1 MQVPD
6 LAGGQ
11 LQVAEHDV
19 LDAGAEV
26 ALAPRRHLDRPSA
39 EQVQHD
45 RDVVH
50 AQAPERVF
58 VLADHAQVLAVAVHV
73 QHVAELARFDQLT
86 QLDHGRVEPQQVA
99 DHHDPRPLGGQCLQL
114 PRLGDRPGQ
123 RLLHEHVLSGQQ
135 GAPGQGVVGGHRCR
149 HDHRVQ
155 RLVLDQV
162 VEASRHAVSRGTAPR
177 TGPAAARPRRSTRP
191 ARHRA
196 AARSC
201 GPGSGPSSRGR
212 RRPRGGDRSQ
222 HMHLSAVARDGVS
235 EVEHQLR
242 AVGQVGVVDAGVG
255 GDHADD
261 VGGLDDAVGQLAPSA
276 GRAPARAGRARTRRG
291 S

>member
-26 ALAPRRHLDRPSA
+26 ALAPRRHLDRASA
-39 EQVQHD
+39 EQVQHH

-99 DHHDPRPLGGQCLQL
+99 DHHDPRPLGGQGLQL
-114 PRLGDRPGQ
+114 PGLGDRPGQ
-123 RLLHEHVLSGQQ
+123 RLLHEHVLAGQQ

-162 VEASRHAVSRGTAPR
+162 VEASRHPGLGELRREPGLPLLVRVAAPDQLGAGQLREVAGQVRAPVAEADDAHAKAIAHSTCTFPPSRGTAFR
-177 TGPAAARPRRSTRP
+177 KSNTSWARP
-191 ARHRA
+191 AR
-196 AARSC
+196 
-201 GPGSGPSSRGR
+201 
-212 RRPRGGDRSQ
+212 
-222 HMHLSAVARDGVS
+222 SA
-235 EVEHQLR
+235 
-242 AVGQVGVVDAGVG
+242 
-255 GDHADD
+255 
-261 VGGLDDAVGQLAPSA
+261 
-276 GRAPARAGRARTRRG
+276 
-291 S
+291 